1 MYTGVIG
8 AVLIAAVSVYTGGA
22 FIALWKRRL
31 DGLGAFCTLAG
42 ALHDG
47 IAVMGLAVDEIVLRI
62 SDPFLEQSG
71 FLPSVREGYRAGE
84 EHVLCRALDAAA
96 GYWMPEDGEYR
107 LLYEFFASV
116 GCEDRIREG
125 ERCAYVMSRLRAML
139 DLAEKAHPSRCRI
152 AKTLAGAVGGAAV
165 LLLL

>member
-8 AVLIAAVSVYTGGA
+8 AAMIFAVSLYTGGA

-31 DGLGAFCTLAG
+31 DGLEAFCSLAG
-42 ALHDG
+42 TLHDG
-47 IAVMGLAVDEIVLRI
+47 IAVMGLAVDEIVVRV

-71 FLPSVREGYRAGE
+71 FLPSVRAGYQLGE
-84 EHVLCRALDAAA
+84 EHVLCGALDAGI
-96 GYWMPEDGEYR
+96 GYWMPEEEEYR

-125 ERCAYVMSRLRAML
+125 ERCAYVMSRLQAIHDRA
-139 DLAEKAHPSRCRI
+139 ANAHPSRCRI
-152 AKTLAGAVGGAAV
+152 ARTLAGAVGGAAV